1 MRLRTLF
8 SPRQSSLW
16 WCGLL
21 HGLAVSLIAATG
33 TLPLSQA
40 LSARTWPGRQYLLIR
55 LIRVIR
61 GEHSSELLRRL
72 KNEEKFNFDSAL
84 LNRPQIHGEHDSRW
98 KQRKETN
105 SL

>member
-1 MRLRTLF
+1 MTIRTLF
-8 SPRQSSLW
+8 SPRHSSLW
-16 WCGLL
+16 WCGPV
-21 HGLAVSLIAATG
+21 HGLAMSLIAVTG
-33 TLPLSQA
+33 ILPLSRRSPHA
-40 LSARTWPGRQYLLIR
+40 HGRVDNTFSSAVNMPRNFF
-55 LIRVIR
+55 
-61 GEHSSELLRRL
+61 RRL

>member
-1 MRLRTLF
+1 MTLRTLF

-21 HGLAVSLIAATG
+21 HELAVSLIAVTG

-40 LSARTWPGRQYLLIR
+40 LSARTWSDRQYLLIR
-55 LIRVIR
+55 LIRDIH
-61 GEHSSELLRRL
+61 GEHSSFFRRL
-72 KNEEKFNFDSAL
+72 KNEEKFNFNSAL